1 MKHRSTLMRLSAGTQ
16 ANVKAVDTFEN
27 EGIHGSEVSDYYSQA
42 TPSRSRS
49 RLVL

>member
-1 MKHRSTLMRLSAGTQ
+1 
-16 ANVKAVDTFEN
+16 VKAVDTFEN
-27 EGIHGSEVSDYYSQA
+27 EGIHGFEVSDNCYSQA